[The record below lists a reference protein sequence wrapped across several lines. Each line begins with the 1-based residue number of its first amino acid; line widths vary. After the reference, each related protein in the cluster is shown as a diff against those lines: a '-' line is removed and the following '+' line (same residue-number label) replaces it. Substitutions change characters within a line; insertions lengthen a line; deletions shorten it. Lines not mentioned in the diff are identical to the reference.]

1 MNTSALPPVSLY
13 LHVPFCTVKC
23 AYCDF
28 NSYAG
33 MEDSIPSW
41 EAALLNELQRWSS
54 HVEGRLVPTV
64 FIGGGTPSL
73 LPAESIDR
81 IMQTIRDLFAIAP
94 DAEVTMEANPE
105 SVEFDRL
112 RAYRA
117 CGVNRLSM
125 GVQSLDADELTFLDR
140 IHSADRAEEAFGVAR
155 RAGFNNL
162 SVDLIFGLPNQS
174 LASWDRTLS
183 QVIDWQPD
191 HLSCYS
197 LIVEEGTP
205 LALQVADKRVK
216 EPDPDLVATLA
227 EHTEDRLAA
236 RDYQQYEISNYT
248 RQSGRECRH
257 NLVYWRHGEYVGVG
271 PGAHGFVD
279 GIRYSVERSPLRYA
293 RLLQETGGRNYVP
306 TPAAVSSEKITPEI
320 AALDTFIMGMRLNA
334 GIDTKTFARDYPDAW
349 SGFQEAL
356 AWGQGEGLT
365 ATESARLM
373 LTAKG
378 RRLANELFVR
388 IMEPS
393 LL

>member
-1 MNTSALPPVSLY
+1 
-13 LHVPFCTVKC
+13 
-23 AYCDF
+23 
-28 NSYAG
+28 
-33 MEDSIPSW
+33 
-41 EAALLNELQRWSS
+41 
-54 HVEGRLVPTV
+54 
-64 FIGGGTPSL
+64 
-73 LPAESIDR
+73 
-81 IMQTIRDLFAIAP
+81 
-94 DAEVTMEANPE
+94 
-105 SVEFDRL
+105 
-112 RAYRA
+112 
-117 CGVNRLSM
+117 
-125 GVQSLDADELTFLDR
+125 
-140 IHSADRAEEAFGVAR
+140 
-155 RAGFNNL
+155 
-162 SVDLIFGLPNQS
+162 
-174 LASWDRTLS
+174 
-183 QVIDWQPD
+183 VIDWQPD

-293 RLLQETGGRNYVP
+293 RLLQETGGRNDVP